1 MSWDLMSTVA
11 SIVGVIGGL
20 VSVVFLILEIRRNSM
35 AIEGSTVQSLMAME
49 QDLFTIL
56 ADHAEIYLAGCSHF
70 ESLGE
75 VDAFRFS
82 RYVGAYMSLYYAAFK
97 QFEQR
102 LIDLEVWIAYRNS
115 MQSNL
120 AKPGFGACWR
130 TFDQNYPATFRA
142 AIAAL

>member
-1 MSWDLMSTVA
+1 MPWDQISTVA
-11 SIVGVIGGL
+11 SVIGVIGGL
-20 VSVVFLILEIRRNSM
+20 VSVIYLILEIRRNSM
-35 AIEGSTVQSLMAME
+35 AIEGATVQSLMAME
-49 QDLFTIL
+49 QDLFTTL
-56 ADHAEIYLAGCSHF
+56 ADHADIYLAGCARF
-70 ESLGE
+70 DTLTEVES
-75 VDAFRFS
+75 FRFN

-120 AKPGFGACWR
+120 ARPGFRACWR
-130 TFDQNYPATFRA
+130 TFDQHYPASFRA